1 MGQIPPSPPR
11 SQSPRPTPTARTAR
25 QPSPGQSTTFST
37 ANQPPARRPT
47 SRQPRLALLLIVRLV
62 ARARV
67 ILARS
72 GHLPRPRESGPYGRR
87 RSPAGSRTNGLVL
100 RRAGLGQ
107 ITRPT
112 LPSCAGDSACEGHP
126 IPMSERKVMSTTPPR
141 NVIYYNDAA
150 NLIPLAGIASLAYT
164 DVILGFLL
172 PNGKTGLTGQA
183 YNSDP
188 GSSNS
193 TFDSNGNPYPEDI
206 ITLQNAGKNVLISL
220 GGQTFTTDDWQ
231 QYAKDV
237 SGLVQQVAEYVTSNN
252 LNGVDIDYE
261 DDHGFTGGPD
271 GKGVY
276 DGIRFLIDLT
286 NGLAQALP
294 PGQNIITH
302 APAPGYFYSSDIYNN
317 AYTEIMA
324 QAGNNISWFNCQ
336 FYNNSG
342 YDEPASTKVSSY
354 STIAET
360 TSPSKLLVGTPVGAG
375 AAGSGY
381 LPLDQFIGDVIGPL
395 RQQYP
400 AAFGGVMGWE
410 FSYDQGGTWADGI
423 GLALQQ
429 QQQHVFY
436 VGRDGNV
443 HHVYWDPTAGI
454 NADQWT
460 TDAQVGSNLATLL
473 DGAQQ
478 HVFYVAADGN
488 VHHVYWDPT
497 AGINADQWTSNAQA
511 GAKLATVLL
520 GDQQHVFYV
529 GRDGNVH
536 HVYWDPTAG
545 INADQ
550 WTTNAQAVSNLAT
563 LLDGAQQHVFYVAA
577 DGNVH
582 HVYWDPTAGINAD
595 QWTSDG
601 QAGAELAAVLT
612 G

>member
-112 LPSCAGDSACEGHP
+112 LPYCAGDSACEGHP

-150 NLIPLAGIASLAYT
+150 NPIPLAGIASLAYT

-172 PNGKTGLTGQA
+172 PHGSSGLTGQA

-193 TFDSNGNPYPEDI
+193 TFDSNGNPYPDDI
-206 ITLQNAGKNVLISL
+206 KTLQNAGKNVLISL
-220 GGQTFTTDDWQ
+220 GGETFTTDHWQ
-231 QYAKDV
+231 HYAGDV
-237 SGLVQQVAEYVTSNN
+237 GGLVQQVAEYVTSNN

-261 DDHGFTGGPD
+261 DNYGFTGGPD

-276 DGIRFLIDLT
+276 DGIQFLIDLT

-294 PGQNIITH
+294 GYIITH
-302 APAPGYFYSSDIYNN
+302 APAPGYFYSSDIYDN
-317 AYTEIMA
+317 AYTQILA
-324 QAGNNISWFNCQ
+324 QTGDNISWFNCQ
-336 FYNNSG
+336 YYNNQP
-342 YDEPASTKVSSY
+342 YDESANNIVSSY
-354 STIAET
+354 NTIAGT
-360 TSPSKLLVGTPVGAG
+360 TSAPRLVVGTPVGAG

-381 LPLDQFIGDVIGPL
+381 LPLDQFTSQVIGPL
-395 RQQYP
+395 RHQYP
-400 AAFGGVMGWE
+400 
-410 FSYDQGGTWADGI
+410 
-423 GLALQQ
+423 
-429 QQQHVFY
+429 
-436 VGRDGNV
+436 
-443 HHVYWDPTAGI
+443 
-454 NADQWT
+454 
-460 TDAQVGSNLATLL
+460 
-473 DGAQQ
+473 
-478 HVFYVAADGN
+478 
-488 VHHVYWDPT
+488 
-497 AGINADQWTSNAQA
+497 
-511 GAKLATVLL
+511 
-520 GDQQHVFYV
+520 
-529 GRDGNVH
+529 
-536 HVYWDPTAG
+536 
-545 INADQ
+545 
-550 WTTNAQAVSNLAT
+550 
-563 LLDGAQQHVFYVAA
+563 
-577 DGNVH
+577 
-582 HVYWDPTAGINAD
+582 
-595 QWTSDG
+595 
-601 QAGAELAAVLT
+601 
-612 G
+612 